1 MSNETLSYG
10 EALAWLYGFS
20 DTERTGKFTGKFSR
34 DREDNIARMRALLSF
49 LDDPQ
54 WAYDVTHIAGT
65 KGKGST
71 AALLASI
78 LRAAG
83 IATGLYTQPDLHTFR
98 ERIQLDR
105 RVISE
110 AEVARLVPTVRAATQ
125 ALDPALGS
133 LITYDVATALAFLAF
148 REAGMR
154 HAVVEVGLGGRLD
167 ATNVVDPMATAITS
181 ISYDHMEVLGHTLAE
196 IAREKAGI
204 IKPGV
209 PILTSA
215 CAPEALEVIAR
226 IAAERGAPLLRV
238 GPAGAT
244 DCDYT
249 YTVGAATGE
258 GQTFSMRGPH
268 GDYADLEL
276 VCSANIRSRMRRSP
290 WRSSRPYATLGY
302 PSPRRRSGV
311 GCAMDAGRR
320 GCRSWGARHGSWW
333 TPRTT
338 PTRSR
343 ICSPRCAVTS
353 VFERLILVIGVLADK
368 DLAGIATAIAEG
380 GVDLAI
386 ATTVASPRALPAA
399 AISEALQKAA
409 PELETRV
416 YARSAAALAEALHEA
431 GPSDLICVTGSV
443 YFAGEALRWLAG
455 RPEVTAGAIEIA
467 GVDH

>member
-1 MSNETLSYG
+1 VSDETLSYG
-10 EALAWLYGFS
+10 GALAWLYGFS

-34 DREDNIARMRALLSF
+34 DREDNIARMRALLAL

-54 WAYDVTHIAGT
+54 RAYGVTHIAGT

-83 IATGLYTQPDLHTFR
+83 VPTGLYTQPDLHTFR
-98 ERIQLDR
+98 ERIQLDG

-110 AEVARLVPTVRAATQ
+110 AEVTRLIPTVRAATE

-133 LITYDVATALAFLAF
+133 LITYDVGTALAFLAF

-167 ATNVVDPMATAITS
+167 ATNVVEPMAAAITS
-181 ISYDHMEVLGHTLAE
+181 ISYDHMEVLGHTLAD

-215 CAPEALEVIAR
+215 RAPEALEVIAR
-226 IAAERGAPLLRV
+226 IAAERNAPLARI
-238 GPAGAT
+238 GPEGAT
-244 DCDYT
+244 DCAYT
-249 YTVGAATGE
+249 YAVGAATSE
-258 GQTFSMRGPH
+258 GQIFSVRGPY
-268 GDYADLEL
+268 GDFANVEL
-276 VCSANIRSRMRRSP
+276 GLLGGHQIEN
-290 WRSSRPYATLGY
+290 ATLAVALAETL
-302 PSPRRRSGV
+302 R
-311 GCAMDAGRR
+311 DAELPITEATIRR
-320 GCRSWGARHGSWW
+320 GLREARWPARLQVVGRAPWIVVDAAHNADSFAHLLAALRRHF
-333 TPRTT
+333 T
-338 PTRSR
+338 
-343 ICSPRCAVTS
+343 
-353 VFERLILVIGVLADK
+353 FDRLILVIGVLADK
-368 DLAGIATAIAEG
+368 DLSGIATAIAEG

-386 ATTVASPRALPAA
+386 ATTVASPRALPAT

-416 YARSAAALAEALHEA
+416 YAGSAAALAEALREA